1 MSITGINLSVYAEV
15 LTISKYID
23 IINLLKVKGVIM
35 ITVDEK
41 DTSIINTY
49 GLTFKALSSP
59 VRLKI
64 IRLLSQQAE
73 LCVCHIQSA
82 LKCGQGLVSYHL
94 SVLEEAGL
102 VTHREDGT
110 WSYYKLV
117 EENLL
122 NLLSARI
129 YTSLVK

>member
-1 MSITGINLSVYAEV
+1 M
-15 LTISKYID
+15 TISKYID
-23 IINLLKVKGVIM
+23 IINLLKAKGVIM
-35 ITVDEK
+35 INVDEK
-41 DTSIINTY
+41 DTSHINTY
-49 GLTFKALSSP
+49 SLTFKALSSP
-59 VRLKI
+59 SRLKI
-64 IRLLSQQAE
+64 IKLLSQQEE

-110 WSYYKLV
+110 WSYYRIVEDNLV
-117 EENLL
+117 
-122 NLLSARI
+122 NLLSARL

>member
-1 MSITGINLSVYAEV
+1 
-15 LTISKYID
+15 
-23 IINLLKVKGVIM
+23 M

-41 DTSIINTY
+41 DTSIINTSS
-49 GLTFKALSSP
+49 LTFKALSSP
-59 VRLKI
+59 SRLKI
-64 IRLLSQQAE
+64 IKLLSQQEE

-94 SVLEEAGL
+94 AVLEEAGL

-117 EENLL
+117 EDNLV
-122 NLLSARI
+122 NLLSARL

>member
-1 MSITGINLSVYAEV
+1 

-23 IINLLKVKGVIM
+23 IINLLKAKGVIM

-41 DTSIINTY
+41 DTAIMNTY
-49 GLTFKALSSP
+49 GRTFKALSSP
-59 VRLKI
+59 SRLKI
-64 IRLLSQQAE
+64 IKLLSQQEE

-82 LKCGQGLVSYHL
+82 LKRGQGLVSYHL
-94 SVLEEAGL
+94 AVLEEAGL

-117 EENLL
+117 EDNLV
-122 NLLSARI
+122 NLLSAKL